1 MLSTKLGRLL
11 PTCRQRLCHRYYHPA
26 QANFRIK
33 PITTPVINFGNFRKE
48 KHSLLPN
55 QTNVQFLRLLSVA
68 SIKYQNVSQT
78 EAVEAASAV
87 LETVI
92 NNSVPGSS
100 SEAAEA
106 ASGVI
111 DSIISSSLN
120 SPSGGLVSASIPA
133 ESVSSLGSS
142 TAESVTSSVGSLSTV
157 AADSNELILDF
168 IPEKPLAVDA
178 TTILG
183 EPSFESLDLASW
195 WPSGRLQY
203 FMEQIHLGCG
213 LEWWQT
219 ILLTTFCVRLLVF
232 PLVIMAQKNV
242 AAMNN
247 IMPEMSKIQSKLTD
261 ARRRG
266 DVYESAQL
274 GQQLQ
279 VFMSKEGVNPLKNIL
294 PVLFQL
300 PIFMSMFLGLR
311 GMANCPVP
319 SMDTGGFL
327 WIENLT
333 MADPFYLLPF
343 LTSTT
348 LYIQFKLGTEGVN
361 MDSMGPMG
369 KTAMKVFPFV
379 LIPMTM
385 NFPAA
390 VTFYWFCTNV
400 ISVGQGRFVRLP
412 AVRKVLGMPEFIKWD
427 HKKLAEKTGKKKGFR
442 ESVRE
447 TIDNWKVQSDISD
460 RRLFDEQQF
469 RDAGSA
475 PPIKTYKFD
484 PTKPQNLK
492 RK

>member
-1 MLSTKLGRLL
+1 MLATKLSRLV
-11 PTCRQRLCHRYYHPA
+11 PCCRQRLCLRYYHPA
-26 QANFRIK
+26 LHPAQANLRLN
-33 PITTPVINFGNFRKE
+33 PTTSVLTLGNKR
-48 KHSLLPN
+48 HSLLPN
-55 QTNVQFLRLLSVA
+55 KANLQFLRLLSVA
-68 SIKYQNVSQT
+68 SVKYQNVSQT
-78 EAVEAASAV
+78 EAMEAATAV
-87 LETVI
+87 IETVV
-92 NNSVPGSS
+92 NQSVPGSS
-100 SEAAEA
+100 EASEVAV
-106 ASGVI
+106 GVL

-120 SPSGGLVSASIPA
+120 SSPASIPGESMSSLGSSSA
-133 ESVSSLGSS
+133 ESVSS
-142 TAESVTSSVGSLSTV
+142 SVGCLPAVPIAPVDT
-157 AADSNELILDF
+157 NELILDF

-195 WPSGRLQY
+195 WPSGRVQY
-203 FMEQIHLGCG
+203 FMEQVHVCLG

-219 ILLTTFCVRLLVF
+219 IILTTFCVRLLVF
-232 PLVIMAQKNV
+232 PLVVMAQKNV
-242 AAMNN
+242 SAMNN
-247 IMPEMSKIQSKLTD
+247 IMPQMSKIQQKLTD

-279 VFMSKEGVNPLKNIL
+279 VFMTKEGVNPIKNIV

-300 PIFMSMFLGLR
+300 PIFMSMFFGLR
-311 GMANCPVP
+311 AMANCPVP
-319 SMDTGGFL
+319 SMEHGGFL

-333 MADPFYLLPF
+333 MADPFYLLPI

-348 LYIQFKLGTEGVN
+348 LYVQMKLGTEGVSL
-361 MDSMGPMG
+361 DSMGPMG
-369 KTAMKVFPFV
+369 KTVMKVAPFV

-390 VTFYWFCTNV
+390 VTFYWLCTNI

-412 AVRKVLGMPEFIKWD
+412 AVRKVLGIPEFIKWD
-427 HKKLAEKTGKKKGFR
+427 HNKIAASGGKKKGFK

-447 TIDNWKVQSDISD
+447 TIDNWKVQSDIQD

-475 PPIKTYKFD
+475 APVKTYKFD
-484 PTKPQNLK
+484 PTKPVNLK